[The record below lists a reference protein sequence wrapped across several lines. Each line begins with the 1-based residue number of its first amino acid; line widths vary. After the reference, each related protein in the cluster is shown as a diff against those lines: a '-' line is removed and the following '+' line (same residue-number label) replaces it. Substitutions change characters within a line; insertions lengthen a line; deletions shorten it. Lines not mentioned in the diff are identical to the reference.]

1 MKIIDENG
9 AVLTTEPDLEAGY
22 LVEDV
27 EVIHHEAIEGT
38 APQWHRETAKLPDG
52 TPAIYYRDG
61 VEIGRDTVKVIDVPG
76 VDPQPAWDEEVPVM
90 RYIRYTTEELAQRE
104 AEKKAAE
111 DAKVEA
117 ERKKAEQEALPQR
130 VADLEAENAQLKE
143 QLTAQESSMT
153 DLQLALCSLYEQAEG
168 SETE

>member
-1 MKIIDENG
+1 MKIIDETG

-27 EVIHHEAIEGT
+27 EVIHHDAVEGA

-52 TPAIYYRDG
+52 THAIYYRDG

-90 RYIRYTTEELAQRE
+90 RYIRYTAEELAQRE
-104 AEKKAAE
+104 KEK
-111 DAKVEA
+111 
-117 ERKKAEQEALPQR
+117 QEAQQRQDALDKLPET
-130 VADLEAENAQLKE
+130 LEALQAAQADADALNVD
-143 QLTAQESSMT
+143 QAYRLTLLE
-153 DLQLALCSLYEQAEG
+153 LG
-168 SETE
+168 ITE